1 VRGAD
6 AAGAPSEVPLELGR
20 QVLDLEGA
28 RAFLVAVGCSP
39 QARCRI
45 DRSVFSVGALGE
57 PSAAGELGAEVSSA
71 WLRGLTLRRLGEGL
85 FASGHGEPALAILQH
100 VSQHDPSPAE
110 RAAALSDV
118 AAVAHGCGDLD
129 SARQLL
135 RGALTLY
142 PAQPDALENA
152 RALDGASVLRA
163 ELSAAPGERATP
175 QQRRLAI
182 GAHPGA
188 GWELLA
194 EAPGI
199 DVRHVGSLADL
210 GSFAPHCFAELYVTG
225 ALEAYD
231 LSRTEGLLAGLRRV
245 LVPHGRLVLQVCD
258 AARVARVLGEPEA
271 SVTEQLHVLRLL
283 HGARGGRAAAFTEGV
298 LRAMLSSAGFVR
310 IERLEACPVLPGGGT
325 EPRLRGGSLAM
336 HLTARAPG

>member
-6 AAGAPSEVPLELGR
+6 AASALREVPLELGR
-20 QVLDLEGA
+20 QALDLEGA

-39 QARCRI
+39 LARCRI
-45 DRSVFSVGALGE
+45 DRSVFSPGSLGE

-100 VSQHDPSPAE
+100 VSQHDPNPAE

-118 AAVAHGCGDLD
+118 AAVAHGCGDLE

-135 RGALTLY
+135 RAALTLY
-142 PAQPDALENA
+142 PGQPDALENA
-152 RALDGASVLRA
+152 RAIDDASVLRT
-163 ELSAAPGERATP
+163 ELTTGSAERATP
-175 QQRRLAI
+175 PQRRLAI

-210 GSFAPHCFAELYVTG
+210 GSFAPGSFAELYVAG
-225 ALEAYD
+225 ALEAHD
-231 LSRTEGLLAGLRRV
+231 LSRTEGMLSAMRRV
-245 LVPHGRLVLQVCD
+245 LVPNGRLTLQVCD
-258 AARVARVLGEPEA
+258 ASRAARVLSEPDA
-271 SVTEQLHVLRLL
+271 SLTEQLHVLRLL
-283 HGARGGRAAAFTEGV
+283 YGARGGRAAAFTEGV
-298 LRAMLSSAGFVR
+298 LTAMLSAAGFVR
-310 IERLEACPVLPGGGT
+310 VERLEASPVLAISGA
-325 EPRLRGGSLAM
+325 EPRLRGASLAM
-336 HLTARAPG
+336 LLTARAPG